1 MGGLSDDVRT
11 TFKQVEGGYF
21 FQQNPW
27 FFGRSYGYLVDAA
40 KRAEIIE
47 QIRWNGNT
55 VGRSTI
61 RAADAGASGFF
72 DVDERLRELSTKGDD
87 LERLNAIVDFRDVPA
102 PPGASGAAAGWIEGP
117 PTLRGLR
124 SAPSERA

>member
-1 MGGLSDDVRT
+1 MGGMSDDVRT

-21 FQQNPW
+21 FSTEPMVLRALVRLL
-27 FFGRSYGYLVDAA
+27 GRRG
-40 KRAEIIE
+40 KEGGNHRADTVE
-47 QIRWNGNT
+47 RNT

-72 DVDERLRELSTKGDD
+72 DVDERLRELSTKADD

-102 PPGASGAAAGWIEGP
+102 PPGASGAAARRIEGP